1 MAGIRTDLRDWAVH
15 DGGWELPV
23 TLQRASVV
31 HLETAL
37 GRSLTSTEISS
48 IEKNL
53 AHIQFMRKGFHEAT
67 SQSVR
72 RTLAAISKMPPDGA
86 VTAYRKSDSDT
97 EARIDEAMH
106 LGLGIKAGSP
116 EWVHPSGEN
125 VSKAAAVALANYEG
139 GKNGPPFKW
148 HHPHLASYAVSLWET
163 LGGSDWSAWAWDS
176 DDPATPLVEFMLTL
190 AWVVDDEA
198 MNTTSAARLIR
209 KQIAKT
215 AR

>member
-1 MAGIRTDLRDWAVH
+1 M
-15 DGGWELPV
+15 
-23 TLQRASVV
+23 
-31 HLETAL
+31 HLENAL
-37 GRSLTSTEISS
+37 GRRLTSTEISS

-67 SQSVR
+67 SQSVK
-72 RTLAAISKMPPDGA
+72 RTLAAISKMSPDEA

-163 LGGSDWSAWAWDS
+163 LGGSDWSAWEYS
-176 DDPATPLVEFMLTL
+176 DLATPLVEFMLTL
-190 AWVVDDEA
+190 AWVVDDKA